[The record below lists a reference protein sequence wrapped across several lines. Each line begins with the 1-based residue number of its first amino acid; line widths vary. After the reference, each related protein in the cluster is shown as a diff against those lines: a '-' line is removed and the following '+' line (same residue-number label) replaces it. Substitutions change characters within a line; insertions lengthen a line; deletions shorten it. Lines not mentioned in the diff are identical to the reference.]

1 MRRVRNLFFYLA
13 VMAFPGCFGH
23 PAAAQG
29 AGDEAPTAQYVSVL
43 REEARRAD
51 GVEFPP
57 QVRRRWQ
64 YVIALA
70 PNDAEAAGRLR
81 ELDAEIASRAAV
93 LVEEGNA
100 EMRRGRAAPARA
112 AYLKALALDGTNAQ
126 ARSQLAELDRR
137 AQLTRQDR
145 ANQRARAA
153 LIEAEQA
160 AADQNPIPELLR
172 APVQQ
177 P

>member
-1 MRRVRNLFFYLA
+1 MRGTRNLFVYFAALA
-13 VMAFPGCFGH
+13 IPACLGF

-29 AGDEAPTAQYVSVL
+29 VGDAVPTAQYIGVL

-70 PNDAEAAGRLR
+70 PNDPEAAGRLR
-81 ELDAEIASRAAV
+81 ELDAQIAARAAV

-112 AYLKALALDGTNAQ
+112 AYLKALALDGANAQ

-137 AQLTRQDR
+137 AQLARQDR
-145 ANQRARAA
+145 ANQSARAA
-153 LIEAEQA
+153 LIESEQA
-160 AADQNPIPELLR
+160 AADRNPIPELLR
-172 APVQQ
+172 APPQR